1 MEMRHHFCKKILPI
15 SWQSHHKKFDGLQC
29 EIQMVLF
36 APWAHKPILKEHGL
50 VQTNTIAFGSWKAHK
65 YVEGQG
71 HFSML

>member
-1 MEMRHHFCKKILPI
+1 MDCNVKSKWFK
-15 SWQSHHKKFDGLQC
+15 
-29 EIQMVLF
+29 LF